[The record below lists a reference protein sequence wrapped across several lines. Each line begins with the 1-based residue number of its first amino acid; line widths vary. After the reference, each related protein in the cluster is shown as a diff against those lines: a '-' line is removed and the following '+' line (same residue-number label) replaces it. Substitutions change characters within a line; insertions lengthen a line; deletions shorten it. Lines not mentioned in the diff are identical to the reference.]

1 MRWFYQRF
9 VQDDAAVAVPLTDLM
24 KKKKVWVRGEKP
36 EADFQDL
43 RHQVVEV
50 SNVDTT

>member
-1 MRWFYQRF
+1 MKQVFRTP
-9 VQDDAAVAVPLTDLM
+9 AAVKPGAP
-24 KKKKVWVRGEKP
+24 WIGVRGEKP